1 MSYLPGKFVWF
12 EHVSGDPAR
21 AQAFYAGLLG
31 WKVHSME
38 MGGGV
43 SYDIVLNGETGIGG
57 YRVADEGT
65 PTYWASYLSVDD
77 VDARYAAAL
86 AAGAQ
91 PLLAPRDFGG
101 AGRGAVLL
109 DPTGAAFSLWRG
121 ADGDPADAEKSAVGA
136 WDWNELQTQDAAK
149 ALAFY
154 ESVFGYSHDSMDM
167 GPMGTYYLLKDA
179 TGKQRAGLMQAA
191 RPGMPSNWLP
201 YLRVADCDATAAK
214 ATELGATVAQPPTDI
229 PGVGRFSV
237 LIDPLGAAVAVLKP
251 V

>member
-1 MSYLPGKFVWF
+1 MDYLPGKFVWF

-31 WKVHSME
+31 WKVHAME

-43 SYDIVLNGETGIGG
+43 HYDIVLNGETGIGG
-57 YRVADEGT
+57 YRTAEDGT
-65 PTYWASYLSVDD
+65 PSHWASYLSVDD
-77 VDARYAAAL
+77 VDASFAAAL
-86 AAGAQ
+86 AAGATS
-91 PLLAPRDFGG
+91 LLAPVAFGS
-101 AGRGAVLL
+101 AGRGAALL
-109 DPTGAAFSLWRG
+109 DPTGAAFCLWHG
-121 ADGDPADAEKSAVGA
+121 AGGDPADAEKSAEGA
-136 WDWNELQTQDAAK
+136 WDWNELHTQDAAK

-154 ESVFGYSHDSMDM
+154 ETVFGYRHDSMDM

-179 TGKQRAGLMQAA
+179 TGKMRGGLMQAT

-201 YLRVADCDATAAK
+201 YLRVADCDASAATAA
-214 ATELGATVAQPPTDI
+214 ELGATVAQPPTDI

-237 LIDPLGAAVAVLKP
+237 LIDPLGAAVAVMKP